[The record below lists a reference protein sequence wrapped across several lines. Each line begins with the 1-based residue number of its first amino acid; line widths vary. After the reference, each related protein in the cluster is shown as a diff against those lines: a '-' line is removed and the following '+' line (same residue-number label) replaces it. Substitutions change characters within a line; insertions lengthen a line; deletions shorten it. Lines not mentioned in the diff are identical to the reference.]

1 MAASVT
7 AETLDKMIAVLEEMG
22 TKKEIQMNQK
32 ITLEEIL
39 TLMSTAGL
47 IMMEEGSLVEVE
59 VPIKVVGDI
68 HGQYEDMHKLFG
80 IIGKVPEVKMI
91 FLGDYIDR
99 GPQSI
104 ETIIYLLCLK
114 VKYRDRIFLLR
125 GNHETPAVNRI
136 YGFYNECA
144 LKYGVGLWW
153 DFQSFFNRMPMAG
166 LISKRVL
173 CMHGGLS
180 PHLTSLEQIR
190 QIKRPCEPLDRGLL
204 IDLVWSDPTNKGD
217 GWFYSP
223 RGLSYSFGKGAL
235 LAACKLLKIDLVI
248 RAHQVVQDGY
258 ELMVGEKLITIF
270 SAPNYAGLFNNAG
283 AVVCIDDDLQ
293 VTFQQLRVPPGP
305 TCVRSC
311 PEVACAP
318 GQALTLPQIKQ
329 VASISQAKTIV
340 PSAGE
345 VKEGEKDQN
354 DNKKGDEREGKKEN
368 GSKDTEKKEEEK
380 KKEDEKEKRDEGK
393 STEKNQVELI
403 MEDLHLFSNGI
414 FSNVYKGLLKQP
426 QHRLIAV
433 KKSWSNQSTE
443 VQILMMLNRMHHK
456 NIIQLLYRFSQ
467 SYPDQKICTAL
478 VFEFFPMNLYEVRE
492 RYGPLSILDV
502 KLYIWQLFRG
512 QAHLEKN
519 NVCHR
524 DIKPQNLLVDHKSG
538 MLKISDFGSSKIID
552 DKTTSYHYH
561 VTRYY
566 RAPELILGSIRYRC
580 EIGYAFTDRWSCGC
594 VFGELLKNHV
604 LFPGQTTNQQLQLVI
619 NILGYPSPRD
629 IAAMR
634 VTTEVLQSN
643 DFRDDIMKKPN
654 PGGFKMLV
662 KRADHNALN
671 LLAKVLVYDPI
682 NRLSGPRFLENSYF
696 SELFDP
702 RTRRN
707 GQRIKILSK
716 KDFECAIA
724 GDEILTGSTTTDT
737 SEM

>member
-1 MAASVT
+1 
-7 AETLDKMIAVLEEMG
+7 
-22 TKKEIQMNQK
+22 
-32 ITLEEIL
+32 
-39 TLMSTAGL
+39 MST
-47 IMMEEGSLVEVE
+47 VH
-59 VPIKVVGDI
+59 VV
-68 HGQYEDMHKLFG
+68 
-80 IIGKVPEVKMI
+80 
-91 FLGDYIDR
+91 
-99 GPQSI
+99 
-104 ETIIYLLCLK
+104 
-114 VKYRDRIFLLR
+114 
-125 GNHETPAVNRI
+125 
-136 YGFYNECA
+136 
-144 LKYGVGLWW
+144 
-153 DFQSFFNRMPMAG
+153 
-166 LISKRVL
+166 
-173 CMHGGLS
+173 
-180 PHLTSLEQIR
+180 R
-190 QIKRPCEPLDRGLL
+190 QIAEE
-204 IDLVWSDPTNKGD
+204 
-217 GWFYSP
+217 
-223 RGLSYSFGKGAL
+223 FG
-235 LAACKLLKIDLVI
+235 
-248 RAHQVVQDGY
+248 
-258 ELMVGEKLITIF
+258 
-270 SAPNYAGLFNNAG
+270 N
-283 AVVCIDDDLQ
+283 
-293 VTFQQLRVPPGP
+293 
-305 TCVRSC
+305 
-311 PEVACAP
+311 
-318 GQALTLPQIKQ
+318 
-329 VASISQAKTIV
+329 
-340 PSAGE
+340 
-345 VKEGEKDQN
+345 
-354 DNKKGDEREGKKEN
+354 RE
-368 GSKDTEKKEEEK
+368 T
-380 KKEDEKEKRDEGK
+380 
-393 STEKNQVELI
+393 NQVELI

-433 KKSWSNQSTE
+433 KKSWSNQSNHRSTE

-580 EIGYAFTDRWSCGC
+580 EIDRWSCGC